1 MKAEALV
8 QLDEFD
14 EAFRLVEF
22 VNARAIA
29 SGTAYVHKSTNKNMM
44 ESLVLLERARELC
57 FEGKRYFDLLRYN
70 FRHMNGIQYDKLLS
84 EQSAFPANSE
94 EFLGWV
100 LAKYPDATAM
110 KSKLPDERYLYMP
123 LNEDELKVNTAL
135 IQNSAY
141 NK

>member
-1 MKAEALV
+1 
-8 QLDEFD
+8 
-14 EAFRLVEF
+14 
-22 VNARAIA
+22 
-29 SGTAYVHKSTNKNMM
+29 M
-44 ESLVLLERARELC
+44 EGMILLERARELC

-84 EQSAFPANSE
+84 EQSSFPANSE